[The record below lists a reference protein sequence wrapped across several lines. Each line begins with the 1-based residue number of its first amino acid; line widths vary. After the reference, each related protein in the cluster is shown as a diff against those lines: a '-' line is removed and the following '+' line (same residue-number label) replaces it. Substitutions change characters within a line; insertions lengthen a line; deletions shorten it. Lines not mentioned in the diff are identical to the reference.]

1 MCMENMNRF
10 YLTDLDYTLLRS
22 DQSVGVYTRD
32 VWNRCVENG
41 VKISIATARSLTGVL
56 KLLEGLAL
64 REPMILLD
72 GVMIARNDGEILH
85 LSAIDRDLGDTIIEA
100 AYEEV
105 ESFPLLVALE
115 DGTDTE
121 CFVYPKKRNACQ
133 EKLIE
138 TFHNDRRVMDV
149 ADFRAYARN
158 LKLVYLGDEATMR
171 GLQRRLS
178 ALFDAEIET
187 KLSEDPY
194 IHCWFLTVLH
204 REGDKAHALKR
215 LEALEGVDAAHTTV
229 FGDSH
234 NDLGLFDAAGRK
246 IAVKNAIDELKA
258 KADIVLPW
266 SNDEEGVA
274 KFLAEEILNEKI
286 TT

>member
-1 MCMENMNRF
+1 MWHF
-10 YLTDLDYTLLRS
+10 YLSDLDFTLLRS
-22 DQSVGVYTRD
+22 DQRVGVYTRD
-32 VWNRCVENG
+32 VWNRCVEKG
-41 VKISIATARSLTGVL
+41 ARLSVATARSLTGVR
-56 KLLEGLAL
+56 KLLDGLEL
-64 REPMILLD
+64 KEPMIVLD
-72 GVMIARNDGEILH
+72 GVMIARSDGEILH
-85 LSAIDRDLGDTIIEA
+85 VSAIGREMGDAIIEA
-100 AYEEV
+100 AYEETG
-105 ESFPLLVALE
+105 SYPLLVALE
-115 DGTDTE
+115 EGADRE
-121 CFVYPKKRNACQ
+121 CFVYPQKRNACQ
-133 EKLIE
+133 ERLIE

-158 LKLVYLGDEATMR
+158 LKLVYLGDEAAMR

-178 ALFDAEIET
+178 ALFGAEIET